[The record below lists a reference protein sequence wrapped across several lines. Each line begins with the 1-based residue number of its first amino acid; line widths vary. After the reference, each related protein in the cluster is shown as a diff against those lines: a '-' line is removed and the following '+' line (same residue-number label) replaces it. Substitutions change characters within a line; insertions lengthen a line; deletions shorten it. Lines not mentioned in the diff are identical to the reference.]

1 MVLPLVTPSLVE
13 PSRRSPDDHDRV
25 VAWVLLIVQLG
36 LLAAIFLLPPGGA
49 WTAPAWLETVAR
61 VLELAGIV
69 VVGVGLLHLGRS
81 ATPLPTPVQ
90 DGELRS
96 TGLYRYVRHPIY
108 SGVMAI
114 AVGSA
119 IPSGSSAIATAAL
132 ALVAWLA
139 IKARWEERRLEAR
152 YPGYTAY
159 ASRTPRF
166 IPSPRRRSS

>member
-1 MVLPLVTPSLVE
+1 MQ
-13 PSRRSPDDHDRV
+13 PSRRSPDDRDRV
-25 VAWVLLIVQLG
+25 VAWALLLVQLG
-36 LLAAIFLLPPGGA
+36 LLAAIFLLPSGDA
-49 WTAPAWLETVAR
+49 WTAPAWIRTGAR
-61 VLELAGIV
+61 VLEIAGIV
-69 VVGVGLLHLGRS
+69 VLGVGLLNLGRS

-90 DGELRS
+90 GGELRS

-108 SGVMAI
+108 AGVMAL

-119 IPSGSSAIATAAL
+119 IPSGSLAIATATL

-152 YPGYTAY
+152 YPGYAAY
-159 ASRTPRF
+159 AARTPRF